1 VQILQSRENSM
12 SPATSSRCSHAL
24 RPECRK
30 HGQAGQW
37 SVPDSRTYRI
47 SVDVNLVVL
56 HPTVRD
62 GKGRFAPDLRVQD
75 FEIYEDGVR
84 QTIQLFRH
92 EDVPVTVGL
101 IVDHSSSM
109 RHKFAE
115 VSAAA
120 RTFVHSSRPD
130 DQMFVVNFNE
140 KVTLGLPDAVGFT
153 DSSEELERAIFRTP
167 ADGMTAL
174 YDAVAEGQA
183 RLQAGS
189 RDKKVLIV
197 ISDGEDNASKSALA
211 DALKIAERSSALVY
225 TIGIFDPDDEDKN
238 PDVLRRLART
248 TGGDAF
254 FPERLTD
261 VVAICERIAGD
272 IRHQYTLG
280 YVSSNGEPWCVPVRS
295 RGRAG
300 PRQSQTRGAHPLRL
314 HCRQGGEVKLIV
326 ARKPLR
332 RLLR

>member
-1 VQILQSRENSM
+1 VNSL
-12 SPATSSRCSHAL
+12 PLFALLCFAGNGTPQTSE
-24 RPECRK
+24 PF
-30 HGQAGQW
+30 
-37 SVPDSRTYRI
+37 RI

-62 GKGRFAPDLRVQD
+62 GKGQFASDLRAQD

-84 QTIQLFRH
+84 QTLKLFRH

-109 RHKFAE
+109 RHKLAE

-140 KVTLGLPDAVGFT
+140 KVTLGLPETVDFT
-153 DSSEELERAIFRTP
+153 NSPEELERAIFRTP
-167 ADGMTAL
+167 AAGMTAL
-174 YDAVAEGQA
+174 YDAVVEGEK
-183 RLQAGS
+183 RLQAGI

-197 ISDGEDNASKSALA
+197 ISDGGDNASKSALP
-211 DALKIAERSSALVY
+211 DALKSAERSSALVY
-225 TIGIFDPDDEDKN
+225 TIGIFDPENEDKN
-238 PDVLRRLART
+238 PDVLRRLARA

-254 FPERLTD
+254 FPERFAD

-280 YVSSNGEPWCVPVRS
+280 YVSSNAVKPGVYRSIRVAARSAGTGKLVVRA
-295 RGRAG
+295 RAG
-300 PRQSQTRGAHPLRL
+300 YIAGKAEQ
-314 HCRQGGEVKLIV
+314 
-326 ARKPLR
+326 
-332 RLLR
+332 